1 MNNHFFF
8 FKALDAELISHEPVV
23 AALVD
28 RGQQMVRSGH
38 FASQQIEINYSV
50 LQEKMSQLKE
60 QSKIRKQKLLDAYE
74 SQMVIINYSNAI
86 ELIYYY

>member
-1 MNNHFFF
+1 ME
-8 FKALDAELISHEPVV
+8 AELISHEPVV
-23 AALVD
+23 AALVG

-38 FASQQIEINYSV
+38 FAASQIEKNCSV

-74 SQMVIINYSNAI
+74 SQMVIVQSKIINFEQI
-86 ELIYYY
+86 IYFIDFY

>member
-1 MNNHFFF
+1 M
-8 FKALDAELISHEPVV
+8 V
-23 AALVD
+23 AALVE

-38 FASQQIEINYSV
+38 FASQQIEVNYSV

-74 SQMVIINYSNAI
+74 SQMVSIHYSNAI
-86 ELIYYY
+86 KLMCLNLFLII

>member
-1 MNNHFFF
+1 LFFP
-8 FKALDAELISHEPVV
+8 KALDAELVSHEPVV

-38 FASQQIEINYSV
+38 FASQQIEINCNV
-50 LQEKMSQLKE
+50 LQKKMSQLKE

-74 SQMVIINYSNAI
+74 SQMVRIHYFNAI
-86 ELIYYY
+86 KSIYYY

>member
-1 MNNHFFF
+1 
-8 FKALDAELISHEPVV
+8 
-23 AALVD
+23 
-28 RGQQMVRSGH
+28 MVRSGH

-74 SQMVIINYSNAI
+74 SQMVSINYFNAI
-86 ELIYYY
+86 